1 LHHVVPLAWSE
12 SIHQFKLLDKWQN
25 MVYIDA
31 FSHAKITQNRNRNVV
46 MSAINNDLI
55 LKDYSDKEVYL
66 RNIENISYNTTK
78 QKVMLDYNI
87 ELLKT
92 VQ

>member
-1 LHHVVPLAWSE
+1 
-12 SIHQFKLLDKWQN
+12 
-25 MVYIDA
+25 
-31 FSHAKITQNRNRNVV
+31 